1 MCTAVS
7 AIFKAMKNILI
18 PFDFSEVSKNALEYA
33 VKFADKDPLINLFL
47 LNITEE
53 GADVNAIRENFKKI
67 IKKYKKPLS
76 PEIYTLVQTGE
87 LVSSIIQLQKELKV
101 DIIMMGTRGANLEE
115 ENVATTTSR
124 LVQEAD
130 LPVLVIPEKYKKFRL
145 ESIILSLGNEK
156 IADRSPLYVLLDVS
170 RKHKAQVHV
179 LTIQQQKMAMGYSE
193 DDENNENTLS
203 YFLEMFYSHHTFHES
218 EDIEAGIL
226 NYIKKNDMD
235 MLAIMPKTH
244 LPGDEAS
251 PGRLTGLL
259 TLHSN
264 VPLLVLD

>member
-1 MCTAVS
+1 
-7 AIFKAMKNILI
+7 MKNILI

-47 LNITEE
+47 LNI
-53 GADVNAIRENFKKI
+53 ADGNNDLKASEENFKKI
-67 IKKYKKPLS
+67 IKKYNKPLF
-76 PEIYTLVQTGE
+76 PEIHTMVKTGE
-87 LVSSIIQLQKELKV
+87 LVPSIIQLQKELKI
-101 DIIMMGTRGANLEE
+101 DLIIMGTRGANLEE
-115 ENVATTTSR
+115 ENIATTTSR

-145 ESIILSLGNEK
+145 NTIILSLGNEK
-156 IADRSPLYVLLDVS
+156 IADRSPLYVLLEVS

-179 LTIQQQKMAMGYSE
+179 LTIQQKEMAMGYSE
-193 DDENNENTLS
+193 DDESNENTLN
-203 YFLEMFYSHHTFHES
+203 YFLEMFYSHHSFHENG
-218 EDIEAGIL
+218 DIEKGIL
-226 NYIKKNDMD
+226 EYIAKNDMD

-244 LPGDEAS
+244 LPGSEAS
-251 PGRLTGLL
+251 PGRLTRLL